1 MKLKAGLI
9 IPVLMMF
16 LGAYA
21 LFTTLGS
28 SEELVNLIADHHLPR
43 GLTLMLG
50 LIGLGGGAAVMANSF
65 VGKKHTA

>member
-1 MKLKAGLI
+1 MKKKAGLLVPI
-9 IPVLMMF
+9 VMML

-28 SEELVNLIADHHLPR
+28 EGEIVNLFADHELPR

-50 LIGLGGGAAVMANSF
+50 LIGLGGGAVVVANSLMA
-65 VGKKHTA
+65 KKSAA